1 MSGAAGSKSPDTAAC
16 TVPPAEAGARL
27 DRFLAGAL
35 APSIAALSRSRI
47 KALLQDGMVSKDGAT
62 ITDPSHR
69 VKPGERYRVTL
80 PPPEDATAR
89 PQDIALS
96 VVYEDAD
103 LLVIDKPAGLA
114 VHPGAGRPD
123 STLVNALLAHCGDS
137 LSGVGGVKR
146 PGIVHRL
153 DKDTSGLIVA
163 AKNDAAHH
171 SLAAQFAGR
180 TIDRAYLAL
189 VRGVPVPAVG
199 RIEGNIGRHPVQR
212 TKMAVV
218 GAGRGKTAATRY
230 RVLQRF
236 GEVASPTASLIECR
250 LETGRTHQ
258 IRVHMAHIGHP
269 IIGDPVYGRRPPGQ
283 GKTLGPGTAPGTAQA
298 IHAFSRQALHAR
310 LIGFDHPR
318 TGARLKFESEPP
330 DDMRDLIQALGPAA

>member
-1 MSGAAGSKSPDTAAC
+1 MSGAAESKSPDIATC
-16 TVPPAEAGARL
+16 TVPSAEAGARL

-35 APSIAALSRSRI
+35 APSIAGLSRSRI
-47 KALLQDGMVSKDGAT
+47 KALLEDGMVSKDGAT

-80 PPPEDATAR
+80 PPPEDAVAR

-103 LLVIDKPAGLA
+103 LLVVDKPAGLT
-114 VHPGAGRPD
+114 VHPGAGQPD

-137 LSGVGGVKR
+137 LSGVGGVRR

-180 TIDRAYLAL
+180 TVDRAYLAL

-199 RIEGNIGRHPVQR
+199 RIEGNIGRHPQHR

-236 GEVASPTASLIECR
+236 GEIASLIECR

-269 IIGDPVYGRRPPGQ
+269 IVGDPVYGRRAPGQ
-283 GKTLGPGTAPGTAQA
+283 GKTLGPGTTEA

-330 DDMRDLIQALGPAA
+330 NDMRDLIRALGPAA